1 MTEIYEIQGW
11 ASNEFRN
18 ISASDF
24 EGNIREAIIKVS
36 YDPHEG
42 HHNNYYFIAD
52 EKGLKIEF
60 EMVEDGHKT
69 TAMFD
74 MCYNSMAKM
83 ILEQSKNIER
93 THIGLEAEEE

>member
-18 ISASDF
+18 ISDSDF
-24 EGNIREAIIKVS
+24 EGNIGEAIIKVS
-36 YDPHEG
+36 YEPHEG
-42 HHNNYYFIAD
+42 HHNNYHFIAD

-83 ILEQSKNIER
+83 ILEQSKNVER
-93 THIGLEAEEE
+93 THIGN